1 MDSPEYTA
9 LAAAV
14 DKVKGTEAS
23 ATAALTGLGAY
34 IAAHKT
40 DPVKLQ
46 ALADSLNAGDNP
58 LVDAITSNPIP
69 A

>member
-23 ATAALTGLGAY
+23 ATAALNGLGAY
-34 IAAHKT
+34 IAANKAN
-40 DPVKLQ
+40 PAKLQ
-46 ALADSLNAGDNP
+46 ALADSLIAGDNP